1 MAYFEWEDEFGIGV
15 PRIDRQHMRLI
26 EIINDLHDAMRE
38 RKGPETL
45 RDLVDEMAVYA
56 ASHFSMEERLMLKH
70 NYPRMRSH
78 KLQHEL
84 FTQKVMDLQ
93 KRIEEKT
100 LVLSLEVITFLRDWW
115 ATHILSSDRAMG
127 AFLSLREVQ

>member
-56 ASHFSMEERLMLKH
+56 ASHFSLEERLMLKH
-70 NYPRMRSH
+70 NYPRMRGH